1 MNQILIDHRERN
13 IDIIK
18 ELEKENI
25 PIKFTNLNYA
35 DFVINNIGIERKT
48 KQDFLNSIMD
58 KRILLQVKG
67 LKDSFDKPI
76 FIIEGQENIYS
87 IRDFHPNSIRGMIS
101 SIIIDSNIPIIY
113 TESPRDT
120 ASFLKIIYL
129 RLDKEKSEV
138 TLINKKI
145 FFETYRQQEFI
156 IQSLPGV
163 GLNLSKALL
172 SEFKTIKGIVN
183 ADEKDLMIVDKIGKI
198 KAKNIK
204 NILNTLYKEEL

>member
-101 SIIIDSNIPIIY
+101 SIIIDNNIPIIY

-120 ASFLKIIYL
+120 ASFLKIIHS
-129 RLDKEKSEV
+129 RQEKDKREV
-138 TLINKKI
+138 SLINKRT
-145 FFETYRQQEFI
+145 FFDIPKQQEFI
-156 IQSLPGV
+156 IQSL
-163 GLNLSKALL
+163 
-172 SEFKTIKGIVN
+172 
-183 ADEKDLMIVDKIGKI
+183 
-198 KAKNIK
+198 
-204 NILNTLYKEEL
+204 

>member
-183 ADEKDLMIVDKIGKI
+183 ADEKELMIVDKIGKI